1 MRTLRICL
9 VAIVVAACGGA
20 AEDDFLDCD
29 GKCDAVGPL
38 TVSRTWVPVSGF
50 VRAVVTGGHE
60 VAVTPTD
67 GVTVSASGNRYN
79 IELGR
84 AGFYD
89 VAAKKGGQTVAQV
102 RVRVSDERPAFTVGA
117 PAAGA
122 FVTAAD
128 GAAVEVRG
136 TVADPLGGTLT
147 LEMGGRP
154 VTVDAQGGFRASQ
167 PARFGVNFVEVTAID
182 GAKNRFV
189 YHHGFVVAPRY
200 GRGETLADAAM
211 SEELLDLVAEKI
223 SPLIPSLIQIGAQ
236 AEPVADPLAHKIYF
250 DGATLPGQD
259 GNPGSMV
266 VTLDSRE
273 GALRTTLGAT
283 GDLVARAHVD
293 NWVLDDTHITATASD
308 LFVDAT
314 ASFGGGGLAA
324 SVDDLTVDFSNF
336 DLEIGSIPG
345 WLPGLFV
352 EAAKSVI
359 GRVIKGRVGP
369 IVTDVLASVGGDYPL
384 TSVPCLELPEPF
396 VLTYRLAAIAP
407 KERRLGV
414 RLGAEAHHGG
424 SGGQGAPMR
433 DEAGVA
439 APAGGPMAV
448 GVGYNLLNQF
458 LFELWRGG
466 ALKITLDEGDL
477 AAALPSVP
485 ALAGL
490 DVILDVK
497 AELGLPPVVEAGEGG
512 KLRVSVGEIRVD
524 IKLDAGVF
532 QIALA
537 VNVGAVAAVELSIAD
552 GAPRVAVAIEEL
564 HFDLGRKTFSGL
576 NPEAVRQL
584 VAAIAPELVGRVAGA
599 LEAFKLPAV
608 DLTQVGVAGVRIG
621 IDSGTVRA
629 AAGGVAFSG
638 TISVLTDPPAP
649 SAGPGCAAP
658 LN

>member
-1 MRTLRICL
+1 
-9 VAIVVAACGGA
+9 
-20 AEDDFLDCD
+20 
-29 GKCDAVGPL
+29 
-38 TVSRTWVPVSGF
+38 
-50 VRAVVTGGHE
+50 
-60 VAVTPTD
+60 
-67 GVTVSASGNRYN
+67 
-79 IELGR
+79 
-84 AGFYD
+84 
-89 VAAKKGGQTVAQV
+89 
-102 RVRVSDERPAFTVGA
+102 
-117 PAAGA
+117 
-122 FVTAAD
+122 
-128 GAAVEVRG
+128 
-136 TVADPLGGTLT
+136 
-147 LEMGGRP
+147 
-154 VTVDAQGGFRASQ
+154 
-167 PARFGVNFVEVTAID
+167 
-182 GAKNRFV
+182 
-189 YHHGFVVAPRY
+189 
-200 GRGETLADAAM
+200 
-211 SEELLDLVAEKI
+211 
-223 SPLIPSLIQIGAQ
+223 
-236 AEPVADPLAHKIYF
+236 
-250 DGATLPGQD
+250 
-259 GNPGSMV
+259 MV
-266 VTLDSRE
+266 VTLDSHE

-638 TISVLTDPPAP
+638 TDLRVDRPAGPQRRPRLRRPAELTSGQRAGQIGEGLALGADQQRGGDVDQPPFLDGADGDGEGAAVDAADHAEAAGELDLRRVVDLGKLGDVDLDQAVGAGEDQPAGQHAALEEQDVSEGRGEDRAPALERSEQRQLAVRQVVEVGLALPAGEQAGHGGDHVDEATVVERDRRGGGGGQPPAP
-649 SAGPGCAAP
+649 RLVRVQPRNMSFAPLPFRNSAMARAISAPLPGCERRRSP
-658 LN
+658 FQRMP